1 MEEEKGRVCVTGGTG
16 FIGSWLIMRL
26 LDHGYSVR
34 TTVRSDPEQ
43 KRDLSFLTNLPGASE
58 RLQIFNADLNNPESF
73 DAAIAGC
80 TGVIHVAAPID
91 IHGKEPE
98 EVIIQRAVS
107 GTIGILKSC
116 LKIWNRE
123 ASCVHFKC
131 INSPFQRTWIGSCDN
146 NTFFRSGPFIV
157 PQLAGSVRGT
167 LAMVMGNREEY
178 SMLLNISMVHID
190 DVARAHIFLLEYPDA
205 KGEQKRDLSFL
216 TNLPG
221 ASERLQIFN
230 ADLNN
235 PESFDAAIAG
245 CTGVIHVAAPIDIH
259 GKEPEEV
266 IIQRAVSGTI
276 GILKSC
282 LKSGTVKRVV
292 YTSSAST
299 VHFSGKDVDM
309 LDETFWSDV
318 DYIRKLDIWGK
329 SYKLSKT
336 LTERTALEFAEEH
349 GLDLVTI
356 IPSFVT
362 GPFICPQLAGSVR
375 GTLAMVMGNRE
386 EYSMLLNISMVHID
400 DVARAHIFLLEY
412 PDVKGRY
419 ICSSA
424 TLTIQEMAEFLSAK
438 YPGYPIPNFEYV
450 QFISALKIS
459 IFLIII
465 IFQYNGEILQLFSE
479 D

>member
-43 KRDLSFLTNLPGASE
+43 KRDLSFLTNLP
-58 RLQIFNADLNNPESF
+58 R
-73 DAAIAGC
+73 
-80 TGVIHVAAPID
+80 
-91 IHGKEPE
+91 
-98 EVIIQRAVS
+98 
-107 GTIGILKSC
+107 
-116 LKIWNRE
+116 
-123 ASCVHFKC
+123 
-131 INSPFQRTWIGSCDN
+131 
-146 NTFFRSGPFIV
+146 
-157 PQLAGSVRGT
+157 
-167 LAMVMGNREEY
+167 
-178 SMLLNISMVHID
+178 
-190 DVARAHIFLLEYPDA
+190 
-205 KGEQKRDLSFL
+205 
-216 TNLPG
+216 

-438 YPGYPIPNFEYV
+438 YPGYPIPNFDSLAKIEGYKL
-450 QFISALKIS
+450 SALSSKKLLDTGFTYKYGIDEMFDGA
-459 IFLIII
+459 IQCCKEKGYL
-465 IFQYNGEILQLFSE
+465 
-479 D
+479 

>member
-43 KRDLSFLTNLPGASE
+43 KRDLSFLTNLP
-58 RLQIFNADLNNPESF
+58 R
-73 DAAIAGC
+73 
-80 TGVIHVAAPID
+80 
-91 IHGKEPE
+91 
-98 EVIIQRAVS
+98 
-107 GTIGILKSC
+107 
-116 LKIWNRE
+116 
-123 ASCVHFKC
+123 
-131 INSPFQRTWIGSCDN
+131 
-146 NTFFRSGPFIV
+146 
-157 PQLAGSVRGT
+157 
-167 LAMVMGNREEY
+167 
-178 SMLLNISMVHID
+178 
-190 DVARAHIFLLEYPDA
+190 
-205 KGEQKRDLSFL
+205 
-216 TNLPG
+216 

-336 LTERTALEFAEEH
+336 LAERAALEFAEEH

-400 DVARAHIFLLEY
+400 DVARAHIFF
-412 PDVKGRY
+412 
-419 ICSSA
+419 
-424 TLTIQEMAEFLSAK
+424 T
-438 YPGYPIPNFEYV
+438 
-450 QFISALKIS
+450 
-459 IFLIII
+459 
-465 IFQYNGEILQLFSE
+465 
-479 D
+479 

>member
-34 TTVRSDPEQ
+34 TTVRSDP
-43 KRDLSFLTNLPGASE
+43 
-58 RLQIFNADLNNPESF
+58 
-73 DAAIAGC
+73 
-80 TGVIHVAAPID
+80 
-91 IHGKEPE
+91 
-98 EVIIQRAVS
+98 
-107 GTIGILKSC
+107 
-116 LKIWNRE
+116 
-123 ASCVHFKC
+123 
-131 INSPFQRTWIGSCDN
+131 
-146 NTFFRSGPFIV
+146 
-157 PQLAGSVRGT
+157 
-167 LAMVMGNREEY
+167 
-178 SMLLNISMVHID
+178 
-190 DVARAHIFLLEYPDA
+190 
-205 KGEQKRDLSFL
+205 EQKRDLSFL

-336 LTERTALEFAEEH
+336 LAERAALEFAEEH